1 MRPESPEKE
10 SCQGQ
15 EHGVPDRPITDGN
28 FSTKINASA
37 VWRDNAVNKL

>member
-15 EHGVPDRPITDGN
+15 EHGVPDHNTDGN

>member
-1 MRPESPEKE
+1 MRPESPEK
-10 SCQGQ
+10 SL
-15 EHGVPDRPITDGN
+15 VRVKNMVFLIIITDGN